1 MTIKAK
7 LIKPQESDKIGRL
20 RDKPLERQITILD
33 RDTGRDIVTCRI
45 YWPGSVAYCALWI
58 HGSGV
63 HASGT
68 GKAGG
73 YGYCKE
79 SSAIHSAI
87 YDAGF
92 TLSENVAGRG
102 TAAAYDAL
110 EAVAACVTGKR
121 KFYRVLAHA

>member
-1 MTIKAK
+1 MTIKAT
-7 LIKPQESDKIGRL
+7 LISPRESDKIGKL

-33 RDTGRDIVTCRI
+33 RDTGCEIVTCRI

-58 HGSGV
+58 RGDAV

-73 YGYCKE
+73 YGYWKE
-79 SSAIHSAI
+79 SAAIADAI
-87 YDAGF
+87 YSAGF
-92 TLSENVAGRG
+92 TLSQNVGGVG
-102 TAAAYDAL
+102 TQAAYEAL

>member
-1 MTIKAK
+1 VTIKAR
-7 LIKPQESDKIGRL
+7 LIRARESDKIGKM
-20 RDKPLERQITILD
+20 RDKPLQRQITILD
-33 RDTGRDIVTCRI
+33 RDTGREIVTCRI

-58 HGSGV
+58 HSDEM

-79 SSAIHSAI
+79 SAAIHDAI
-87 YDAGF
+87 YNAGF
-92 TLSENVAGRG
+92 TLSEDVGGRG
-102 TAAAYDAL
+102 TQAAYEAL

-121 KFYRVLAHA
+121 KFYRVLAHS